1 MTEKELEIL
10 AEKVA
15 DLVLKRF
22 VDYYDNHE
30 TLEIYKPTEDDVIA
44 FEINRLN
51 KLMSRY
57 EELEEYEK
65 AAIIKRKIEILNK
78 KLNK

>member
-30 TLEIYKPTEDDVIA
+30 ALEIYKPTEDDIIV